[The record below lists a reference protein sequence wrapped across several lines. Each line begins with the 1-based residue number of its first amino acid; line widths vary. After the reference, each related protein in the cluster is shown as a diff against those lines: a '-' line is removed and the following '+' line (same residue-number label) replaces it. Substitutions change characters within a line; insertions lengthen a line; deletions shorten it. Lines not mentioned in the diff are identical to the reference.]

1 MVGSMPEMLIKTG
14 KTKTCLK
21 LFVFKTIYFRFA
33 LSNCFKS
40 GFKPYPILNLQHMN
54 LLHDSNI
61 RQIAFKAGQGTSI
74 AIQKHWL
81 KAALL
86 GAAAYM
92 VYQKDMVIDLQLNET
107 TPVTHIQTMN
117 MAQPAAQT
125 VAYTANLPSARPMN
139 TSMVEKETLPKK
151 QATPKSSHSPT
162 NVSNLANTY
171 SNLTAANKGEAKQET
186 KAVKSSKRSKQKA
199 YVKRFSK
206 VAQMEMKKYGIPAS
220 ITLAQGL
227 LESNVGESKLATRNK
242 NHFGM
247 KCFSRSCTKGHCS
260 NFTDDSHKDFFRI
273 YKSAWESF
281 RAHSLLL
288 KKSSRYQPLFKLK
301 SNDYRGWARGLKK
314 AGYATDPKYAEKIIN
329 LIEDL
334 KLNQYDK

>member
-1 MVGSMPEMLIKTG
+1 LF
-14 KTKTCLK
+14 LK
-21 LFVFKTIYFRFA
+21 RF
-33 LSNCFKS
+33 
-40 GFKPYPILNLQHMN
+40 ILNLLHHFVLTAGKRAAIRYSILTDMN
-54 LLHDSNI
+54 FINETNI
-61 RQIAFKAGQGTSI
+61 RQLAYRAGQESSL

-81 KAALL
+81 KTALL

-92 VYQKDMVIDLQLNET
+92 ALQKDMVIDLQLNR
-107 TPVTHIQTMN
+107 PAAAVVQS
-117 MAQPAAQT
+117 QPTSRPMAQT
-125 VAYTANLPSARPMN
+125 VAFREPATQAHAMN
-139 TSMVEKETLPKK
+139 TSLVEKQVPKK
-151 QATPKSSHSPT
+151 ETSAAKSAPRT

-171 SNLTAANKGEAKQET
+171 SNLTAANKGEARKESAADRRT
-186 KAVKSSKRSKQKA
+186 KRQKQKA
-199 YVKRFSK
+199 YVKRFAN
-206 VAQMEMKKYGIPAS
+206 VARMEMDKYGIPAS

-227 LESNVGESKLATRNK
+227 LESNVGESKLATRNN

-247 KCFSRSCTKGHCS
+247 KCFSKSCSKGHCS

-288 KKSSRYQPLFKLK
+288 KRSSRYQPLFQLK
-301 SNDYRGWARGLKK
+301 SNDYKGWARGLKK

-334 KLNQYDK
+334 DLHQYDR

>member
-1 MVGSMPEMLIKTG
+1 MLHH
-14 KTKTCLK
+14 
-21 LFVFKTIYFRFA
+21 FVFTAGRQAAIRY
-33 LSNCFKS
+33 S
-40 GFKPYPILNLQHMN
+40 ILTDMN
-54 LLHDSNI
+54 LINETNI
-61 RQIAFKAGQGTSI
+61 RQLAYKTGQETSL

-81 KAALL
+81 KTALL

-92 VYQKDMVIDLQLNET
+92 ALQKDMVIDLQLNRSAAA
-107 TPVTHIQTMN
+107 VV
-117 MAQPAAQT
+117 QPQATARPMAQT
-125 VAYTANLPSARPMN
+125 VAFREPATKARAMN
-139 TSMVEKETLPKK
+139 TSLVEQQASKTETT
-151 QATPKSSHSPT
+151 AAKSAPGT

-171 SNLTAANKGEAKQET
+171 SNLTAANKGEARKESAT
-186 KAVKSSKRSKQKA
+186 DRRSKRQKQKA
-199 YVKRFSK
+199 YVKRFAK
-206 VAQMEMKKYGIPAS
+206 VARMEMDKYGIPAS

-227 LESNVGESKLATRNK
+227 LESNVGESKLATRNN

-247 KCFSRSCTKGHCS
+247 KCFSKSCSKGHCS

-288 KKSSRYQPLFKLK
+288 KQSSRYQPLFQLK
-301 SNDYRGWARGLKK
+301 SNDYKGWARGLKK

-334 KLNQYDK
+334 DLHQYDR